1 MKRTFKRNF
10 VWEIYT
16 NNIFD
21 PRRQFAVVRNKSD
34 PLFKASEICLAINTN
49 VFADER
55 RQF

>member
-21 PRRQFAVVRNKSD
+21 PRRQFAVVHNKSD